1 MKKFKTLLI
10 FIFCVFIYSNLGANG
25 YPNVIIID
33 KTNENKPK
41 FNSLAEEEAYNKQEK
56 EREKLETQES
66 NLRIEERKKEV
77 NQYYQDRIDFF
88 KSFLVKENE
97 SKESIDKKYQNSE
110 KIVNEIKQNYAKL
123 VEKADKYNI
132 GERYNDRNSPRN
144 RELYEA
150 LNDYL
155 IDLPSYKFMYNY
167 QSNFIYNLNI
177 DVFTTSYYQEYLK
190 NQYATFDDRDKKR
203 KEEELRL
210 IENEKSKIKYQKL
223 AEEQKKKA
231 EEEKIQKQ
239 IEIENKNKKIELE
252 RKKVQKV
259 CADWLEKSHKEVYS
273 LGVGELILSVRNGQI
288 GKEFQIYNVE
298 KNTFLV
304 GNPSTSRDNFYIYKS
319 DSIPYNSIKNAP
331 SEYCYK

>member
-1 MKKFKTLLI
+1 MKRFKVLLI
-10 FIFCVFIYSNLGANG
+10 FMFCIIIYSNLGANG
-25 YPNVIIID
+25 YPNITVID
-33 KTNENKPK
+33 KISENKPK

-56 EREKLETQES
+56 EREKLKAQES
-66 NLRIEERKKEV
+66 NSIIEETKKEI
-77 NQYYQDRIDFF
+77 NQYYKDRIDFF
-88 KSFLVKENE
+88 KSFLVKKNE

-123 VEKADKYNI
+123 IEKANKYNI
-132 GERYNDRNSPRN
+132 GKHYSQQDRNSTKN

-150 LNDYL
+150 LNDY
-155 IDLPSYKFMYNY
+155 IVGLPM
-167 QSNFIYNLNI
+167 NFIHNLNI
-177 DVFTTSYYQEYLK
+177 DVFTTIYYQEYLK
-190 NQYATFDDRDKKR
+190 EQYETFDYRDKIR

-210 IENEKSKIKYQKL
+210 IEKEKSKIKYQKL

-239 IEIENKNKKIELE
+239 IELENKNKKIELE

-319 DSIPYNSIKNAP
+319 DSIPYNSIENAP